1 MQAIVM
7 AAGRGSR
14 LGNLTDDRP
23 KAFLE
28 VKDIK
33 LIEYNL
39 ALLDSLGVRD
49 IVLVTG
55 YRAEMFENL
64 VAAMPNV
71 HCVYN
76 PFFGIM
82 NVLGS
87 FFMGQEHLVEDDL
100 VYMHA
105 DTLCAP
111 GVIRDMMAA
120 DADIVLPVDFGPCDE
135 EAMKVRLVD
144 GEIATISKG
153 IPVDEAAGEF
163 IGICKIAANAIE
175 PLKKSARKLLGEGH
189 FDYYFEGALQDLIDE
204 GSCSAVCVDTAGRF
218 WGEVDFLEDYRRVEG
233 GLPDDLYSIASEF
246 LRAGAGASLAPEQ
259 RPSL

>member
-14 LGNLTDDRP
+14 LGNLTDDMP

-39 ALLDSLGVRD
+39 ALLKSLGVQD

-55 YRAEMFENL
+55 YRSEMFENL
-64 VAAMPNV
+64 VSNMKGV
-71 HCVYN
+71 RCVYN
-76 PFFGIM
+76 PFFGMM

-87 FFMGQEHLVEDDL
+87 FFMGQEYLADDDL
-100 VYMHA
+100 IYMHA

-111 GVIRDMMAA
+111 GVIRDMLAK

-144 GEIATISKG
+144 GEIETISKG

-163 IGICKIAANAIE
+163 IGICKIAANAIA

-189 FDYYFEGALQDLIDE
+189 FDYYFEGALQDLVDE
-204 GSCSAVCVDTAGRF
+204 GACSAVCVDTANRF
-218 WGEVDFLEDYRRVEG
+218 WGEVDFLEDYRRVESNM
-233 GLPDDLYSIASEF
+233 PDDLYAIANEF
-246 LRAGAGASLAPEQ
+246 LTAGAGASAVGQ
-259 RPSL
+259 RL